1 MMGILGLHDDCTG
14 ELKSLLALLVM
25 LLFLLFCGVADMV
38 ESSNGENILDLLRGS
53 LMKDCRAAVPLFG
66 RECSGLLFSA
76 LDNLCIPGWMTAME
90 TRCFFGCI
98 DVGRTEAA
106 KEIRRALIGGL
117 NVGETVGLV
126 INMFS
131 FSSFMVFRIMLVR
144 LGIEGGNVLVILPR
158 GCLSLEG
165 NKGGLFSARPLCS
178 LGALF
183 SC

>member
-1 MMGILGLHDDCTG
+1 MGILGLHDDCIG

-38 ESSNGENILDLLRGS
+38 DSSNGENILDLLRGS
-53 LMKDCRAAVPLFG
+53 LMKDCGAAVPLFG

-76 LDNLCIPGWMTAME
+76 LDNLRIPGWMTAME

-106 KEIRRALIGGL
+106 KEILRALIGGL

-126 INMFS
+126 IDMFS
-131 FSSFMVFRIMLVR
+131 LSSFMVLRIMLVR
-144 LGIEGGNVLVILPR
+144 LGIEGSNVLVILPR

-165 NKGGLFSARPLCS
+165 NKGGLFSARPFCS